1 MFSIESKF
9 HSGCGVSLNS
19 MLHAPPD
26 HETRS
31 IAFMPRPAV
40 IFSVLA
46 ALVLAVGYVFFMDEP
61 RQTYLTAPVERG
73 SILNVVKATGTVN
86 PVLTITVGSY
96 VSGIIQQVLCDYNTE
111 VKQGQ
116 LCAKIDPRTYQ
127 SVINQAKAT
136 LAVAKAQLK
145 KDQANLAYSQ
155 LAHERQ
161 LRLSQTNA
169 VSRDALDNAKNVFD
183 QAQAQVE
190 LDQAMIE
197 QREADVAAAEVNLNY
212 TDIVSPVDGTVVS
225 RKVTMGQT
233 VASSFQTP
241 TLFTIAKNLR
251 EMQVEGKIDEAD
263 VGRLKVGQ
271 AATFTV
277 DAFPDRTFDGR
288 VMEIRKAP
296 EVVQNVVTYTAIVS
310 APNPELLLLPGM
322 TANLSIAISDTG
334 AVLKIPNQALRF
346 RPKEAR
352 SSPGVGTVWVLDA
365 DGNVSAVTVKPGA
378 SDSAGT
384 QVISGQLSEGQ
395 KVIIGIAAP
404 DKRSGLFG
412 LRVGL

>member
-1 MFSIESKF
+1 
-9 HSGCGVSLNS
+9 
-19 MLHAPPD
+19 
-26 HETRS
+26 
-31 IAFMPRPAV
+31 MPRFVV
-40 IFSVLA
+40 IVASVLA
-46 ALVLAVGYVFFMDEP
+46 VLMFGAAYAFFKDETS
-61 RQTYLTAPVERG
+61 QTYLTAPVERG
-73 SILNVVKATGTVN
+73 SVSTAVKATGTVN
-86 PVLTITVGSY
+86 PVLTITIGSY

-155 LAHERQ
+155 LAYERQ
-161 LRLSQTNA
+161 FRLSQTNA
-169 VSRDALDNAKNVFD
+169 VSKDALDNAKNVFD
-183 QAQAQVE
+183 QAQAQEE

-197 QREADVAAAEVNLNY
+197 QRQADVAAAEVNLNY

-233 VASSFQTP
+233 VAASFQTP

-271 AATFTV
+271 HATFTV
-277 DAFPDRTFDGR
+277 DAFPDRTFEGR
-288 VMEIRKAP
+288 VLEIRKSP

-322 TANLSIAISDTG
+322 TANLRIAISDTG

-346 RPKEAR
+346 RPKDAR
-352 SSPGVGTVWVLDA
+352 ASSSVGGGTVWVLGA
-365 DGNVSAVTVKPGA
+365 DGKASTVIVKTGA

-384 QVISGQLSEGQ
+384 QMVSGPLTEGQ
-395 KVIIGIAAP
+395 KVIIGVAAP
-404 DKRSGLFG
+404 EKRSALFG